1 MNEIYA
7 IHIHLN
13 QLKFSQV
20 SETLKFFVGMYR
32 QKNTLTSA
40 IHRLFRFPFIFYH
53 SIYFVKRLINW
64 NLRARVL
71 SFPEMPL
78 LKF

>member
-40 IHRLFRFPFIFYH
+40 IHRLFRFP
-53 SIYFVKRLINW
+53 LIIHYI
-64 NLRARVL
+64 LL
-71 SFPEMPL
+71 SF
-78 LKF
+78 